1 MCAEKFSKEEKELL
15 LNMGVDPQNCS
26 GYQILCLPE
35 NFENGSKKNLYDAD
49 YTSDLSK
56 ILKQNGIKCA
66 NSYDL
71 GIDSKTYERKCCDIH
86 LGLIWVQDNL
96 VVPIL
101 ATAIYDWLISDW
113 LKEQVKDKIS
123 EKEKVKKYAFQE
135 KTIHVYIRFCK
146 GKKIEYECD
155 VKTLKERLEEDSKN
169 LE

>member
-1 MCAEKFSKEEKELL
+1 MFAEKFSEEEKEML

-26 GYQILCLPE
+26 DYQILCLPE
-35 NFENGSKKNLYDAD
+35 NFEDGSKENLYDAN

-71 GIDSKTYERKCCDIH
+71 GIDSETYERKSCDIH
-86 LGLIWVQDNL
+86 LGLIWVRDSL
-96 VVPIL
+96 IVPIL
-101 ATAIYDWLISDW
+101 ASAIYDWL
-113 LKEQVKDKIS
+113 
-123 EKEKVKKYAFQE
+123 KEKVKDKNSEKEVIQKYAFQE
-135 KTIHVYIRFCK
+135 KIIHVYIRFCK

-155 VKTLKERLEEDSKN
+155 VKTLKERLEEESKK